1 MSTENQDEQQGAD
14 DPKTYSEEEFKK
26 VVAQR
31 DAVKAEKTALQAERD
46 KLEAEKKAL
55 GEDELKKKGDLQT
68 LLDSKEK
75 EIAKVQTELNEIAQ
89 YKTKY
94 EDLDKSIR
102 DSLIA
107 QLPEELREYAEDLNT
122 IKLQGFVELNK
133 TKAVGMDTGR
143 SGKGK
148 ISIEGKKWGDFTSAE
163 LQTLYETDVD
173 LYNALKKKK

>member
-1 MSTENQDEQQGAD
+1 MSEIDIEIPATPEVPKVYPEQVVKDLIKQRDDLKIYKSKVEEYEELIKQAQDEKLKENED
-14 DPKTYSEEEFKK
+14 YKTLLSNKESEL
-26 VVAQR
+26 A
-31 DAVKAEKTALQAERD
+31 
-46 KLEAEKKAL
+46 
-55 GEDELKKKGDLQT
+55 ELKKQ
-68 LLDSKEK
+68 KE
-75 EIAKVQTELNEIAQ
+75 EIAQ